1 MDRCIDTRYFTPDII
16 HSELTAVLLSSAWY
30 QNRTTQRRAIISENI
45 IMRKHS
51 AVCFP
56 NNTRR
61 SPGKIRLLK
70 L

>member
-1 MDRCIDTRYFTPDII
+1 LHHQVHGAKIGLFN
-16 HSELTAVLLSSAWY
+16 E
-30 QNRTTQRRAIISENI
+30 RAIISEQNI

-56 NNTRR
+56 NNARR
-61 SPGKIRLLK
+61 SPGKIWSLK